1 MDVPQALEDLLE
13 ELVDV
18 QKAVNKL
25 KTKSVSGGPLRKQM
39 KDIYKRWLPISG
51 VLESGNLV
59 DAGQLQE
66 VSDGWKR
73 LVKLSEGVY
82 LKTQYRPVLKSIITM
97 TEGELLH

>member
-18 QKAVNKL
+18 QKAVNRL
-25 KTKSVSGGPLRKQM
+25 TTKSVSGGPLRKQM

-59 DAGQLQE
+59 DAGAAGSVRCMEATGEAERRGVSEDPVQARSE
-66 VSDGWKR
+66 VNHHHD
-73 LVKLSEGVY
+73 
-82 LKTQYRPVLKSIITM
+82 
-97 TEGELLH
+97 

>member
-13 ELVDV
+13 ELVGV

-25 KTKSVSGGPLRKQM
+25 TTKSVSGGPLRKQM
-39 KDIYKRWLPISG
+39 KDIYKRWLPILG

-66 VSDGWKR
+66 VSGAWKR

-82 LKTQYRPVLKSIITM
+82 LKGSL
-97 TEGELLH
+97 GESVGEIRV